1 LTGFREEY
9 MRKQRGVT
17 AIGWIFLLS
26 PMALTIYAGIRVTPV
41 YLNYWRVVEA
51 MNKTAAELKTEE
63 TLSPQAIR
71 SALAKRFDVG
81 YVAGMTENDI
91 QIRKGDTGWEMTCE
105 YEGEAPLISNVS
117 FVMKFNKTVVIK

>member
-1 LTGFREEY
+1 

-17 AIGWIFLLS
+17 AIGWIFLLI

-41 YLNYWRVVEA
+41 YLNYWRVVDA
-51 MNKTAAELKTEE
+51 MNKTATELKHDE
-63 TLSPQAIR
+63 TLSPQTIR
-71 SALAKRFDVG
+71 SALGKRFDVG
-81 YVAGMTENDI
+81 YVDGMTENDI
-91 QIRKGDTGWEMTCE
+91 QVRKADGGWEMTCE

>member
-17 AIGWIFLLS
+17 AIGWIFLLI

>member
-1 LTGFREEY
+1 

-17 AIGWIFLLS
+17 AIGWVFLLI
-26 PMALTIYAGIRVTPV
+26 PMALTIYAAIRVMPV

-51 MNKTAAELKTEE
+51 MNKTAAEFKHDEAI
-63 TLSPQAIR
+63 SPQSIR
-71 SALAKRFDVG
+71 SALGKRFDVG
-81 YVAGMTENDI
+81 YVEGMTENDI
-91 QIRKGDTGWEMTCE
+91 KVTKGDEGWEMTCE